1 MKRSGKVAAMKNTA
15 STSRGGARRHLRRL
29 AAVLLLLPLN
39 ALAWGP
45 QGHRLVAALA
55 WDELRPEVRAQI
67 RQLLAGETDPAG
79 ADDPLPGIANWADEL
94 RANDPDLGRR
104 SGKWHYVNIA
114 EDDCRYDAARHCP
127 GGNCVVEAI
136 RAQAAILADRRR
148 PQAERVQALKFVVH
162 FVGDVHQ
169 PLHAGFGRDKGGND
183 YQLSIPGQPER
194 PNGYGGNLHSL
205 WDSGMLSMSKLKDE
219 PYLARLREIE
229 VPRVGGAGLPPD
241 SPGWAEAA
249 CKLVLQPG
257 FYPLTAAR
265 KPAHKLPADYAGV
278 WRPVAETQLRIGG
291 EHLAEVLNAA
301 LARPR

>member
-1 MKRSGKVAAMKNTA
+1 MKNMPADA
-15 STSRGGARRHLRRL
+15 SRPAARHRRHLRRL
-29 AAVLLLLPLN
+29 AALLLLLPLN

-55 WDELRPEVRAQI
+55 WDDLRPDVRSQI
-67 RQLLAGETDPAG
+67 QQLLAGEPDA
-79 ADDPLPGIANWADEL
+79 ASSDDPLPAIANWADDL

-114 EDDCRYDAARHCP
+114 EDDCHYDAARHCP

-136 RAQAAILADRRR
+136 RAQAAILADRTK

-169 PLHAGFGRDKGGND
+169 PLHAGFGHDKGGND
-183 YQLSIPGQPER
+183 FQLSIPGQPAR
-194 PNGYGGNLHSL
+194 PDGYGSNLHSL
-205 WDSGMLSMSKLKDE
+205 WDSTMLSMNKLKDDA
-219 PYLARLREIE
+219 YLERLRTID

-241 SPGWAEAA
+241 SPGWAESA

-257 FYPLTAAR
+257 FYPLTPAG
-265 KPAHKLPADYAGV
+265 KPAHKLPADYVAT
-278 WRPVAETQLRIGG
+278 WRPVAETQLRMGG

-301 LARPR
+301 FAKPR